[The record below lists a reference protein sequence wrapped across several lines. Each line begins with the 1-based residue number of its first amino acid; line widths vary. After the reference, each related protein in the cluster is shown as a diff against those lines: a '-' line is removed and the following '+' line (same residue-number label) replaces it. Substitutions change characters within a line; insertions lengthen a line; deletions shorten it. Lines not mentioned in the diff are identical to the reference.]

1 MKTQTLLIKLIKLIG
16 PVALACL
23 TSSVYAAEGDVY
35 VYPAKGQTIEQTER
49 DRYECYV
56 WASKESGFDP
66 STNNAQQPKLVRVPV
81 GRNAKEGA
89 ALTGTIIGAIA
100 GAAIGSHDRNA
111 GQGAII
117 GAAAGTLIGATI
129 EHDGRRTA
137 EANAQSKAEDI
148 AADQAELN
156 VRQAGYKRAFSAC
169 LEGRG
174 YVVR

>member
-1 MKTQTLLIKLIKLIG
+1 MKTQTLLIKMLTPI
-16 PVALACL
+16 ALAWL
-23 TSSVYAAEGDVY
+23 PLQIQAAEGDVY
-35 VYPAKGQTIEQTER
+35 VYPAKGQSIEQTER

-66 STNNAQQPKLVRVPV
+66 SINNIEQPKLVRVPV
-81 GRNAKEGA
+81 EKNAKQGA

-117 GAAAGTLIGATI
+117 GAAAGTLIGATV
-129 EHDGRRTA
+129 EQDGQRDA
-137 EANAQSKAEDI
+137 EANAQARATEI
-148 AADQAELN
+148 AADLAETEA
-156 VRQAGYKRAFSAC
+156 RQSNYKRAFSAC